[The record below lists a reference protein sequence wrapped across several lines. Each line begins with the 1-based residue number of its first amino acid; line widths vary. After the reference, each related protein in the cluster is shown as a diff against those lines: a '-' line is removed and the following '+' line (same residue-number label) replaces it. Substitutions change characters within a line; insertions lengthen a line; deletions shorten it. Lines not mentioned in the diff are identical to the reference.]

1 MKILHLLTFT
11 FIFSLLTVLGAQAQ
25 SLAGYNTG
33 IGFRGGLA
41 SGLSVKHF
49 LNEEAAL
56 EAILSSSFRY
66 GGTALTVLYEKH
78 AHAFDLDKLHWY
90 YGVGG
95 HVGRY
100 RGRDY
105 FLDNTR
111 KRTRYYDDRVLGIGI
126 DGVIGLEYY
135 IGDIPFTIGADL
147 KPYVN
152 LNGGGG
158 NWDSALIL
166 RYVF

>member
-1 MKILHLLTFT
+1 MKKFKA
-11 FIFSLLTVLGAQAQ
+11 IFFFMFFVVLAFGAQAQ

-33 IGFRGGLA
+33 IGFRGGLG

-49 LNEEAAL
+49 INNEAAI
-56 EAILSSSFRY
+56 EGILSSSFRY
-66 GGTALTVLYEKH
+66 KGTAVTVLYEKH
-78 AHAFDLDKLHWY
+78 AHAFNLDQLHWY
-90 YGVGG
+90 YGAGG

-105 FLDNTR
+105 FIDNTR
-111 KRTRYYDDRVLGIGI
+111 KRNQHFDENVLGIGI

-158 NWDSALIL
+158 NWDSALIF

>member
-1 MKILHLLTFT
+1 MKTT
-11 FIFSLLTVLGAQAQ
+11 FSLSAVFVLCLMFAGVAQGQ

-56 EAILSSSFRY
+56 EGILTSNFRY
-66 GGTALTVLYEKH
+66 GGATITVLYEKH
-78 AHAFDLDKLHWY
+78 AHAFNLDKLHWY
-90 YGVGG
+90 YGFGG
-95 HVGRY
+95 HVGRHP
-100 RGRDY
+100 GADY
-105 FLDNTR
+105 YINHR
-111 KRTRYYDDRVLGIGI
+111 NRSRYIGQRVLGIGI
-126 DGVIGLEYY
+126 DGALGLEYY

-158 NWDSALIL
+158 NWDSALIV